1 MEQQRGTGSGEPGG
15 AGVGR
20 DGEQAPIAGLLEFL
34 QRAAALETQYRG
46 GFTSDGRPESVAE
59 HSWRVCLL
67 ATVLTAQQG
76 AGELDVARLM
86 RMCVVHDLG
95 EALGGD
101 VPATC
106 RRRAGDVPAP
116 EQARRR
122 AAGEAT
128 GKGSRARVSPGADR
142 VASAGVGSA
151 RQPAASSRTNC
162 ASRSASASV
171 RSSGTFVTVTTCPGR
186 TGSDVS

>member
-101 VPATC
+101 VP
-106 RRRAGDVPAP
+106 VP

-128 GKGSRARVSPGADR
+128 GKGSP
-142 VASAGVGSA
+142 
-151 RQPAASSRTNC
+151 
-162 ASRSASASV
+162 
-171 RSSGTFVTVTTCPGR
+171 SGR
-186 TGSDVS
+186 ISWR